1 MNTDANMTRVGR
13 TARFSALIIL
23 AKKTSKSNGAPLR
36 NDIVRKQQKL
46 AILVREIGV
55 AEMLL
60 MMESDEHLRNDIVR
74 KQQELAILVREIGVA
89 EMLE

>member
-1 MNTDANMTRVGR
+1 MNTYANMTRSGR

-23 AKKTSKSNGAPLR
+23 AKKTPKSDEHLR

-74 KQQELAILVREIGVA
+74 KQQELAILVREINVA
-89 EMLE
+89 EILE